1 MNPIDTWV
9 YGHWGFFLLIQSLII
24 CLQRFRMALADG
36 DIAAAKTELSA
47 STNILLA
54 SGAAMQI
61 AGGFPK
67 AAYELEVRNLMMP
80 PNVQSQNFSGLMS
93 EDHAYLMKLWK
104 ELKPVFNKLP
114 PELESEHRYFV
125 LAYQE
130 LATGHRAVCDK
141 FGGGENKSLRSQ
153 YTALDELDK
162 FRAARLKSIDPH
174 HWLGN

>member
-1 MNPIDTWV
+1 MSAIDAWIH
-9 YGHWGFFLLIQSLII
+9 GHWGFFTLVQSLII
-24 CLQRFRMALADG
+24 CLQRFRLALSKAD
-36 DIAAAKTELSA
+36 IETAKTELIA

-54 SGAAMQI
+54 SGAAMQL

-67 AAYELEVRNLMMP
+67 TAYEREVRNLMMP
-80 PNVQSQNFSGLMS
+80 PNVHSQNFSGLMS

-104 ELKPVFNKLP
+104 ELKPLFSNLP
-114 PELESEHRYFV
+114 PELELEHRYFV
-125 LAYQE
+125 QAYQE

-162 FRAARLKSIDPH
+162 FREARLKSIDPQRQFV
-174 HWLGN
+174 G